1 MLEGCTMTPSE
12 GHDVSIRGRKNIEV
26 TGVSSV
32 ESFDVNQFSLI
43 TSGGPLAIRGTN
55 LHMKHL
61 DLEEGVVVI
70 EGTLS
75 SLDYTVDGKNSK
87 KSLAKRLLR

>member
-12 GHDVSIRGRKNIEV
+12 GHDVSIRGRKKIEV

-32 ESFDVNQFSLI
+32 ESFDVSQFSLM
-43 TSGGPLAIRGTN
+43 TSGGPLSIRGTN

-61 DLEEGVVVI
+61 DLEEGIVII

-75 SLDYTVDGKNSK
+75 SMDYTADGKSK
-87 KSLAKRLLR
+87 KQSFAKRFLR

>member
-1 MLEGCTMTPSE
+1 MTPSE